1 MTDKLLESRK
11 LDYEKELYEKYVQLD
26 EIHDLLEKY
35 RKDFVRGIRGNKE
48 FYDLAIGFARKIENV
63 LSWYQLEMMS
73 LTLALNNEIKTQKL
87 LIKIMEAYG
96 IDPSEALMP
105 SKIRITQG
113 LNGFYIPEKLI
124 PYFDHDY
131 AHRVTMKQERDK
143 LKSMFP
149 NFSDKIDELYKEKI

>member
-1 MTDKLLESRK
+1 MTDKLLERRK

-48 FYDLAIGFARKIENV
+48 FYDLAIGFARKIEGV

-96 IDPSEALMP
+96 IDPSEAL
-105 SKIRITQG
+105 SRDATNTVANCYK
-113 LNGFYIPEKLI
+113 IPENI
-124 PYFDHDY
+124 VDY
-131 AHRVTMKQERDK
+131 IDWDK
-143 LKSMFP
+143 VEKRHMEKKAEELTKEFPHLKSE
-149 NFSDKIDELYKEKI
+149 IYKVYLK